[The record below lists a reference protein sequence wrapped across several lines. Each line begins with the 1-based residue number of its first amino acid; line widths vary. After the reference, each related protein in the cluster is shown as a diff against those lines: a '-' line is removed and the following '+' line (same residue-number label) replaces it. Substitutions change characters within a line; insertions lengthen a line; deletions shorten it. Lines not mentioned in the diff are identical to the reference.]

1 MAARR
6 FVIIWFVLSLW
17 RRFRKRETITVEKM
31 GHHGN
36 NMHLSHCHSTRINLI
51 RIKFDPFHFQHR
63 CTNWKPSTPKAIKR
77 FHDAR
82 LKQREGGW
90 KDEKNSLNWTIYA
103 KSKHVTTLVDKFR
116 PAIFCAF
123 ETVVKQYRRRAV
135 ADCKTTGKIMMRNKI
150 FDFHFIPHS
159 KFVFL
164 LRRSN

>member
-1 MAARR
+1 MTLDLNKGK
-6 FVIIWFVLSLW
+6 VD
-17 RRFRKRETITVEKM
+17 EKM
-31 GHHGN
+31 K
-36 NMHLSHCHSTRINLI
+36 RI
-51 RIKFDPFHFQHR
+51 
-63 CTNWKPSTPKAIKR
+63 PSTE
-77 FHDAR
+77 F
-82 LKQREGGW
+82 
-90 KDEKNSLNWTIYA
+90 YA

-164 LRRSN
+164 LRRSNQERNNSINERLIPLSSYNQMNNCTRSHVFKEINRFCFFSNCNSNSGVFAFYFLRRNEMSTVSGTGRKTNVS